1 MSATVYDLTVRLKGD
16 NASYTKSIKQSTAQ
30 NKGFNNSVT
39 GMSRGLTAIQ
49 GPLNGVAGRFTAL
62 SGIVSG
68 SAVGIT
74 ATGAAFAGLTL
85 LMGKAIAT
93 ASAYEVEALKQ
104 QQILK
109 STGYAAGLSAKSLD
123 IQANAVAR
131 NTLASVTGI
140 KEAQNVLLT
149 FKSVQGETFN
159 EAITL
164 SQDMAA
170 VFGGTAK
177 DKATQLGKALE
188 DPVNGI
194 NALKRSGVSFT
205 EEQKEMIK
213 TLDETGRKAEA
224 QRFILKALQEQIGGA
239 AGAQAGGVAGSVD
252 SLTQSWDEFK
262 LALVETTDADSKTK
276 SFLDGLTKRIDRLN
290 KILNPDKQEQFDDL
304 IRQRIKIIEKLKSLT
319 NDDGEFTGFF
329 AKDRWYNLQRDLT
342 EVNGLLAEM
351 QDAKKLEIIEETK
364 AKEGGE
370 KQKVINEKAKPI
382 DPDAEDS
389 FFGIKPSQI
398 QAELDAI
405 ELSWASRLDKEYA
418 AHQKH
423 QDMIDAAL
431 MMENISADRWQELSL
446 DNWQNYENKR
456 TEIAKAESDKRLKQ
470 QEEDA
475 KKAEKA
481 RVTHINN
488 LSGFNGMIVDNLRD
502 AGKEQ
507 SAIYK
512 IAFAAQKAAAIPS
525 MIVST
530 EEAST
535 SALAL
540 APGPAGMAMSAIIK
554 GLGYASIGMVAGQT
568 LAGIAHGGLGY
579 VPEEATYLL
588 QKGEGVLSPKQ
599 NVALS
604 SAAERINSG
613 AASQIIVNIYEDDSK
628 AGSVERT
635 QGPNREE
642 ILNIFVES
650 IRSGTE
656 AADEIERRYHLSRH
670 A

>member
-1 MSATVYDLTVRLKGD
+1 VSAKVYDLTVRLKGD
-16 NASYTKSIKQSTAQ
+16 NASYTKSIKQANTQ
-30 NKGFNNSVT
+30 NKGFTNSVQ

-104 QQILK
+104 QQILE
-109 STGYAAGLSAKSLD
+109 STGYAAGLSAKSLET
-123 IQANAVAR
+123 QANAVAR

-149 FKSVQGETFN
+149 FKTVQGETFN
-159 EAITL
+159 EAIRL

-170 VFGGTAK
+170 VFGGSAK

-188 DPVNGI
+188 DPIQGI

-205 EEQKEMIK
+205 VEQKEMIK

-262 LALVETTDADSKTK
+262 LALVSTTDADSKTK
-276 SFLDGLTKRIDRLN
+276 AFLDGLTKRLDKLN
-290 KILNPDKQEQFDDL
+290 KILNPDKQDQFDDL
-304 IRQRIKIIEKLKSLT
+304 IRQRIKIIEKLKGLT

-342 EVNGLLAEM
+342 EVNKLLADM
-351 QDAKKLEIIEETK
+351 QEAKKVEIIEEGK
-364 AKEGGE
+364 AQAGGE
-370 KQKVINEKAKPI
+370 VQKTLNETVKPV
-382 DPDAEDS
+382 DPDAPDS

-398 QAELDAI
+398 AAELAAI
-405 ELSWASRLDKEYA
+405 ELSWASRIDKEYA

-431 MMENISADRWQELSL
+431 AMEQINANKWQELSL
-446 DNWQNYENKR
+446 NNWQAYETKR
-456 TEIAKAESDKRLKQ
+456 TEIAQKEAEKRLRK
-470 QEEDA
+470 EEEERKESEEGRRQNIA
-475 KKAEKA
+475 
-481 RVTHINN
+481 N
-488 LSGFNGMIVDNLRD
+488 LTGFNGMIVNNLRE

-568 LAGIAHGGLGY
+568 IAGIAHGGLGY

-604 SAAERINSG
+604 NAAERINNGS
-613 AASQIIVNIYEDDSK
+613 ASQIIVNMYEDSSK
-628 AGSVERT
+628 AGSVERET
-635 QGPNREE
+635 GPNSEE
-642 ILNIFVES
+642 ILNVFVES
-650 IRSGTE
+650 IRHGGP
-656 AADEIERRYHLSRH
+656 AADEIERRYGVSRQ